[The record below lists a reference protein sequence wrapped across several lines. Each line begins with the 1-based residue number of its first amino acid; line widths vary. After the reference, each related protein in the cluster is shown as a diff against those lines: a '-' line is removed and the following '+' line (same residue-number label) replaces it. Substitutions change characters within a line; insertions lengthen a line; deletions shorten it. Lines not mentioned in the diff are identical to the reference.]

1 MTDQA
6 LVTQIVSGSKQAFS
20 TFVDEYQNLVLHVIR
35 RLVPNETDRQDVA
48 QEVFVK
54 AYRSIGGFKFQS
66 KLSTWVARIAHN
78 TAINYLEKK
87 KVELYDDISADHQSI
102 EDYAET
108 ARSPEQAAT
117 INDLASRVRSEID
130 SLPVIYGTILA
141 LYHLEEMSYKD
152 IAEVLQLPE
161 GTVKSYLFRGRK
173 MLRERLSATYSNEEL
188 QS

>member
-1 MTDQA
+1 MTEQA
-6 LVTQIVSGSKQAFS
+6 IVAQIVSGSKQAFE
-20 TFVDEYQNLVLHVIR
+20 TFVDEYRNLVLHVIR

-54 AYRSIGGFKFQS
+54 AYRNIGGFKFQS

-87 KVELYDDISADHQSI
+87 KAELYDDISAEHETI
-102 EDYAET
+102 EDYAESAAT
-108 ARSPEQAAT
+108 PEQAAT
-117 INDLASRVRSEID
+117 VNDMAARVRIEID
-130 SLPVIYGTILA
+130 RLPVIYGTILA

-152 IAEVLQLPE
+152 MADILQLPE

-173 MLRERLSATYSNEEL
+173 MLRERLAAAYTTEEL
-188 QS
+188 QP